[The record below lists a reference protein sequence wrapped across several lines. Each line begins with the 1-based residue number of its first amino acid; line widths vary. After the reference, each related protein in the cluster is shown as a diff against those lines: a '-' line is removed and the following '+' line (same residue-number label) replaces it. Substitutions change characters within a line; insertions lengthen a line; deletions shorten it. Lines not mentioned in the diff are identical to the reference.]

1 MEVDFPIKSLLLF
14 SVSLC
19 ALCGANVLEVDFPIK
34 RLLLFSVS
42 LCDPC
47 GENVLEVNFSIKKF
61 FDPLCGPTL
70 CVPCGEKFG
79 LLLSW
84 FFPINVFVFLCVLCV
99 PCGEKGLLLNFLPPA
114 ACLLPP
120 GLAPRRPKA
129 GGAPSRGLTRRKGMP
144 PCFRFPS
151 HAPCPSLLN
160 LAKFQ

>member
-61 FDPLCGPTL
+61 FDPLCGPTF

-99 PCGEKGLLLNFLPPA
+99 PCGEKGLLLNFLQ
-114 ACLLPP
+114 
-120 GLAPRRPKA
+120 
-129 GGAPSRGLTRRKGMP
+129 
-144 PCFRFPS
+144 PCRMKPEGVI
-151 HAPCPSLLN
+151 
-160 LAKFQ
+160 KEM